1 MPGNIAKDGPTAQIQ
16 QTDLVTPTLK
26 SDHYTTGRGG
36 TGNMAR
42 NDPNHPEIARA
53 AQDVDTP
60 VHREDD
66 APHFYGRGG
75 AGNLPVKTIEAERK
89 SGEAKRVEGTNG
101 KGFVEKIKEKLGGK
115 K

>member
-1 MPGNIAKDGPTAQIQ
+1 
-16 QTDLVTPTLK
+16 
-26 SDHYTTGRGG
+26 
-36 TGNMAR
+36 MAR

-75 AGNLPVKTIEAERK
+75 AANYAKPSDGERKTERK
-89 SGEAKRVEGTNG
+89 SDEAKREGANG
-101 KGFVEKIKEKLGGK
+101 KGFVEKGKEFLHKLK